1 MELLI
6 GLLNVLLIVAS
17 LFLICLVL
25 IQRGKGGGLAGAF
38 GGSGGSSAFGTKAG
52 DVFTTITVVTAL
64 VWILLAM
71 IQVLLMNRAGRTSA
85 YQGAEATAPSEIPGL
100 PGVDLGAGTPG
111 AGAGTTSKP
120 APTTPPTEPKAAAEG
135 GLPPAIDDTPATPA
149 LTPPAEG
156 APSSI
161 PAPPS
166 LPEPAEAPAPAE
178 AAK

>member
-1 MELLI
+1 VELLI
-6 GLLNVLLIVAS
+6 GLLNVLLIVGS

-38 GGSGGSSAFGTKAG
+38 GGAGGSSAFGTKAG

-85 YQGAEATAPSEIPGL
+85 YQGAAATAPSEVPGL
-100 PGVDLGAGTPG
+100 PGVDLGADLPG
-111 AGAGTTSKP
+111 AGAGSGTP
-120 APTTPPTEPKAAAEG
+120 APSTPPAEPATDP
-135 GLPPAIDDTPATPA
+135 GLPPAIGDTPPAATPA
-149 LTPPAEG
+149 ATPPAD
-156 APSSI
+156 
-161 PAPPS
+161 APPT
-166 LPEPAEAPAPAE
+166 APAVPE